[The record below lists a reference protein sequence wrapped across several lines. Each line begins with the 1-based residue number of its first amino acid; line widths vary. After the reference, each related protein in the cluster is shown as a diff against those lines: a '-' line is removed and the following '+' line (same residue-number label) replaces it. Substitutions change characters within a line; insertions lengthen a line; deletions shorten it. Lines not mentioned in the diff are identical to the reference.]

1 MTTPHGEIHG
11 LLARA
16 ERNVPA
22 CGSFAKAPSEPT
34 VSSISVGG
42 WWALDL
48 RHRLVHQ
55 TFDTLVLLPERAI
68 YLGTRKHYSVVC
80 VLEAL

>member
-1 MTTPHGEIHG
+1 MTWLLQSSVTTPHGEIQG

-16 ERNVPA
+16 ERNIPA

-42 WWALDL
+42 LWALKTYVINW
-48 RHRLVHQ
+48 HTKRLG
-55 TFDTLVLLPERAI
+55 R
-68 YLGTRKHYSVVC
+68 
-80 VLEAL
+80 